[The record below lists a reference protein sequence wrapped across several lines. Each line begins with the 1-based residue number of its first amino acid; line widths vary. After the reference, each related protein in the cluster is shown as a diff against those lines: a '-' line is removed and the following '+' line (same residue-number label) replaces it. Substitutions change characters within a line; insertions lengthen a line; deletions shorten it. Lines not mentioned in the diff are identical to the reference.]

1 MKNSI
6 RFLSRAITGAFVML
20 TLVGQSLLGQVTG
33 FTITYPSYDTPI
45 LEGETIS
52 IRAIPSR
59 GPNPDAAHG
68 VVELSMIYEGI
79 VTSLG
84 TQTFAAADVSVSF
97 SVTIPTLTGLSNRIT
112 YVLDYTADSPPS
124 SSTQIT
130 LTVGTATPE
139 AGQLSSI
146 TIDFPQENANVSVTE
161 PVWIQAT
168 VLPLAMSR
176 NTSVDFYANG
186 YKINPDP
193 IRSANG
199 YFDFSWDEHWVG
211 NIRLTARATLNNG
224 TFVETTVPRRYNVR
238 PVGSAPEIK
247 IEAVDGTN
255 DVIGGY
261 NKGFTVHVNDSGS
274 LVEEVVLWVN
284 GVKVG
289 TASAGTYPF
298 RFDFK
303 MPQYGIIEVWATA
316 EFSNGNRART
326 ETLRYVLNTGSAP
339 MVELLSPLDGATYLP
354 GADVS
359 IFATAYDPDSLI
371 DSIDFFVNDTYIST
385 VKRERLDLEDSD
397 GKFFTPL
404 TKRNLFEFN
413 YQFPFAG
420 DYRVFAQAVD
430 ETGRMTRSDVAHITV
445 GAPDKSYPIVSISN
459 PAGGVTVGAGSSM
472 WLNANASDEDGFIR
486 SVKFFANGQEIGE
499 TATGWGNDFA
509 YAFRARNTGTYYV
522 YAQAKDNHGK
532 ITQSAPVK
540 IEVLPIVSQM
550 PTVYLREI
558 DPIYQDLPAALDPV
572 RFVAEAN
579 VYGDKPVAG
588 FYANGVLLGRIE
600 VTGSV
605 FDAMMVPTFI
615 GDVSI
620 TVVVEDEGNLV
631 MSNARTLRVAPPSQ
645 NVAFFEYVMNN
656 FLCGYFYEEFLDNSI
671 GWGDGYY
678 EEIIRSLDNGQRT
691 RAEFIH
697 EIMMA
702 EDDAKDASSPLRPAL
717 NYARIKNALMIRWAL
732 TGSWPTNAQLASDA
746 EIIRQ
751 LGKEDEGSGERRLV
765 RLLLPSFQMNFF
777 DGKRLPDSFSSKGEF
792 EDFIKVLFERKF
804 GKKPTKAQLDRCV
817 TILEMGGMEWFVR
830 DFILDEEAMR
840 FGNGTVSTLLGM
852 PNPPNHML
860 ADYANSASLF
870 IGLLKII
877 PLQSDVESRANL
889 PLLQQIQIILDAM
902 PEI

>member
-1 MKNSI
+1 
-6 RFLSRAITGAFVML
+6 ML
-20 TLVGQSLLGQVTG
+20 TLVGQSLLGQATG
-33 FTITYPSYDTPI
+33 IQITYPTSEVPI
-45 LEGETIS
+45 SEGMETS
-52 IRAIPSR
+52 IRAAITWA
-59 GPNPDAAHG
+59 PNPTQDAAIG
-68 VVELSMIYEGI
+68 IDMVYEGI
-79 VTSLG
+79 VTPIVANPFPALNLNAGQG
-84 TQTFAAADVSVSF
+84 TVDFP
-97 SVTIPTLTGLSNRIT
+97 VTIPTLTGLSNRIT
-112 YVLDYTADSPPS
+112 YLITCITDGGVPVIS
-124 SSTQIT
+124 SQIT
-130 LTVGTATPE
+130 LTVGTSTPE
-139 AGQLSSI
+139 AGQLSGI
-146 TIDFPQENANVSVTE
+146 TIDFPEENANVSVTE

-168 VLPLAMSR
+168 VLPLSMSR
-176 NTSVDFYANG
+176 NTSVDFFANG
-186 YKINPDP
+186 YKINDNPV
-193 IRSANG
+193 RSSNG

-211 NIRLTARATLNNG
+211 NIRITARATLNNG
-224 TFVETTVPRRYNVR
+224 TFVETAVPRRFNVR

-261 NKGFTVHVNDSGS
+261 NKAFTVHVNDSGS
-274 LVEEVVLWVN
+274 LVEEVILWVN
-284 GVKVG
+284 GVAVG
-289 TASAGTYPF
+289 TASADAYPF

-316 EFSNGNRART
+316 KFSNGNRART

-339 MVELLSPLDGATYLP
+339 VVELLSPLDGATFLA
-354 GADVS
+354 GSDVS
-359 IFATAYDPDSLI
+359 IFATAYDSDSLI
-371 DSIDFFVNDTYIST
+371 DSIDFFVNDTYITT
-385 VKRERLDLEDSD
+385 VKRERMDLPDQD

-404 TKRNLFEFN
+404 TKRNVFDFN
-413 YQFPFAG
+413 YEFPFAG
-420 DYRVFAQAVD
+420 DYRIFAQAVD
-430 ETGRMTRSDVAHITV
+430 ETGRMTRSNVAHVTV
-445 GAPDKSYPIVSISN
+445 GAPDKSYPVVSISN
-459 PAGGVTVGAGSSM
+459 PAGGIAVGAGSTM

-509 YAFRARNTGTYYV
+509 YAFRARSTGTFYV

-532 ITQSAPVK
+532 ITQSAPVI
-540 IEVLPIVSQM
+540 IEVMPIISQM

-579 VYGDKPVAG
+579 VYGASQANPPVAG
-588 FYANGVLLGRIE
+588 FYANGVLLGKLEIAS
-600 VTGSV
+600 SV
-605 FDAMMVPTFI
+605 FEAMMVPTFV

-620 TVVVEDEGNLV
+620 TVVVEDTGNLV

-656 FLCGYFYEEFLDNSI
+656 FLCGYFFEEFLDMNI

-678 EEIIRSLDNGQRT
+678 EEIIRALDNGQRT

-697 EIMMA
+697 EIMMV
-702 EDDAKDASSPLRPAL
+702 DDYARDASSPDRPAL

-732 TGSWPTNAQLASDA
+732 TGAWPTSAQLASDA

-751 LGKEDEGSGERRLV
+751 LGMEDEGSGERRLV

-792 EDFIKVLFERKF
+792 EDFIKVLFKRKF
-804 GKKPTKAQLDRCV
+804 GTNPTKAQVDRCV

-840 FGNGTVSTLLGM
+840 FGSGTVSTLLGM

-870 IGLLKII
+870 IGLLKIV